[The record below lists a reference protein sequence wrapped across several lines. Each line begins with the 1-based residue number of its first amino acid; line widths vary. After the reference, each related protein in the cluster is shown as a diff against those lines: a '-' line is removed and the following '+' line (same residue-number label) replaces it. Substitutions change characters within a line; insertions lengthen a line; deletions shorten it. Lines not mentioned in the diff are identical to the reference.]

1 MRKLNWRLASMFTV
15 LAVSGVA
22 DNANAGGFE
31 IKTRSSSLVG
41 QANAGSGVQS
51 GDITTITHN
60 AAILSTVDTGTADTD
75 IAIDGSVI
83 IPSIKFKNANSPRTA
98 ANALTG
104 GNGKNAGN
112 AVFVPNAFF
121 AYKYTDQVR
130 FGLGVTSPFGLET
143 NYGNTWVGRY
153 HATKSAMKTVNF
165 NPMVSYDCGNNLK
178 IGGINVGSLAV
189 GAGVQVQYMDVELSR
204 AADTGVINGL
214 SQGQDSIVKLKAD
227 SWGLGWNAG
236 LLWKPES
243 KTRIG
248 LAFKSH
254 VAQKLVGNTS
264 TRFNSV
270 LTAANIAALQNL
282 NGALRNQKAETSLDT
297 PDQLTLSAWHD
308 LTDTWSFGGDVVYT
322 HWSRVKNVS
331 IRFPTSTATTDPLRL
346 GYNNTMF
353 YALGANWK
361 FHPGWMARVGV
372 AYDQGASSVRNRLP
386 AVPDSKRYWTAI
398 GFDYAPMDSLKL
410 SLNYAHE
417 FVPSAKVNLID
428 TTGNK
433 GNLVGKYDNKVD
445 IIGASVSYKF

>member
-15 LAVSGVA
+15 LAAVGVT

-31 IKTRSSSLVG
+31 IKTRSPSLIG
-41 QANAGSGVQS
+41 QANAGSAVQS

-60 AAILSTVDTGTADTD
+60 AAILSTVDNGVAVGG
-75 IAIDGSVI
+75 ALI
-83 IPSIKFKNANSPRTA
+83 IPSVKFKNANSERT
-98 ANALTG
+98 NGVALRG
-104 GNGKNAGN
+104 GNGKNAGGP
-112 AVFVPNAFF
+112 VFVPSAFF
-121 AYKYTDQVR
+121 AYKYTDQIR

-143 NYGNTWVGRY
+143 NYGNTWAGRY

-165 NPMVSYDCGNNLK
+165 NPMASYDCGNNLK
-178 IGGINVGSLAV
+178 IGNVNVGSLAV
-189 GAGVQVQYMDVELSR
+189 GAGVQVQYMDVELNK
-204 AADTGVINGL
+204 AVDTGALTGAG
-214 SQGQDSIVKLKAD
+214 SQNADSFAKLRAD

-254 VAQKLVGNTS
+254 VAHKLVGDS
-264 TRFNSV
+264 KIRFNPNV
-270 LTAANIAALQNL
+270 NGTALQNASA
-282 NGALRNQKAETSLDT
+282 ALRNQKAEASLDT

-308 LTDTWSFGGDVVYT
+308 LTDTWSFGGDVVWT

-331 IRFPTSTATTDPLRL
+331 IRFPTTTATTAPLRL
-346 GYNNTMF
+346 GYTNTMF

-361 FHPGWMARVGV
+361 FNPGWVARVGV

-386 AVPDSKRYWTAI
+386 AVPDSKRYWTAV
-398 GFDYAPMDSLKL
+398 GLDYAPMDNLKM

-417 FVPSAKVNLID
+417 FVPSAKVNMQD
-428 TTGNK
+428 EPTGR
-433 GNLVGKYDNKVD
+433 GNLIGKYDNKVD
-445 IIGASVSYKF
+445 IIGATIAYKF